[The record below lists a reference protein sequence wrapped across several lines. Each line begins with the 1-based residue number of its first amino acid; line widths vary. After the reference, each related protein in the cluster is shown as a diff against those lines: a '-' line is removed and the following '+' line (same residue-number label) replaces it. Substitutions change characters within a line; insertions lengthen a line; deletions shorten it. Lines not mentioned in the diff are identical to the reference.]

1 MMKRVLL
8 FAMLSGVAGCTPE
21 NALGGSLGEVIDL
34 TVTEVVAYRNSEA
47 LQLIFTRNR
56 GVFLDIVIRVTVSLQ
71 TAAEDGT
78 VTAIEPEPGSR
89 IVLQGDWRP
98 GNPRTTVA
106 HAPGG
111 EPTRNLPRIRS
122 GDLQISRGGKSG
134 GLTSGSFSMRFE
146 DTGGDI
152 GFGRTLNSNFV
163 ANQTRDA
170 GFGPLP

>member
-1 MMKRVLL
+1 MRR
-8 FAMLSGVAGCTPE
+8 ALSLATILVMSACTPD
-21 NALGGSLGEVIDL
+21 NTLGGSLGEVIDL
-34 TVTEVVAYRNSEA
+34 TVTEVIAYRNTEA
-47 LQLIFTRNR
+47 LQLIYTRNR
-56 GVFLDIVIRVTVSLQ
+56 GVFLDIVIRVTISLQ
-71 TAAEDGT
+71 TQAEDGT
-78 VTAIEPEPGSR
+78 ITTVEPEPGSR
-89 IVLQGDWRP
+89 ILLQGDWRA

-111 EPTRNLPRIRS
+111 EPIRNLPRIRS
-122 GDLQISRGGKSG
+122 GDLQISRGGMSG

-170 GFGPLP
+170 GFGELP

>member
-1 MMKRVLL
+1 MILVM
-8 FAMLSGVAGCTPE
+8 SGCTPD

-34 TVTEVVAYRNSEA
+34 TVTEVIAYRNTEA
-47 LQLIFTRNR
+47 LQLIYTRNR
-56 GVFLDIVIRVTVSLQ
+56 GVFLDIVIRVTISLQ
-71 TAAEDGT
+71 TQAEDGSI
-78 VTAIEPEPGSR
+78 TAVEPEPGAR
-89 IVLQGDWRP
+89 ILLQGDWRA

-111 EPTRNLPRIRS
+111 EPIRNLPRIRS

-170 GFGPLP
+170 GFGELP

>member
-1 MMKRVLL
+1 MRRLLVTVLCL
-8 FAMLSGVAGCTPE
+8 FGGACSPE
-21 NALGGSLGEVIDL
+21 NALAGSLGEVIDL
-34 TVTEVVAYRNSEA
+34 TVTEVVAYRNHQA

-71 TAAEDGT
+71 TAADDGSI
-78 VTAIEPEPGSR
+78 TAVEPTPGTR
-89 IVLQGDWRP
+89 LLLQGDWRP

-111 EPTRNLPRIRS
+111 EPSRNLPRVRS
-122 GDLQISRGGKSG
+122 GDLLVTQGGKPG
-134 GLTSGSFSMRFE
+134 APTAGSFSMRFE

-163 ANQTRDA
+163 ASQTRDA
-170 GFGPLP
+170 GFGDLP

>member
-1 MMKRVLL
+1 MMRRALTLASLL
-8 FAMLSGVAGCTPE
+8 ALSACTPD

-34 TVTEVVAYRNSEA
+34 TVTEVLAYRNPEA
-47 LQLIFTRNR
+47 LQLVYTRNR

-71 TAAEDGT
+71 TQNDDGT
-78 VTAIEPEPGSR
+78 VTLIEPEVGQR
-89 IVLQGDWRP
+89 ILLPGDWRP

-111 EPTRNLPRIRS
+111 EPTRNLPRIRA
-122 GDLQISRGGKSG
+122 GDLVLTRGGKSG

-146 DTGGDI
+146 ETGGDI

-170 GFGPLP
+170 GFGELP

>member
-1 MMKRVLL
+1 MRRALTLATILVMS
-8 FAMLSGVAGCTPE
+8 ACTPD
-21 NALGGSLGEVIDL
+21 NTLGGSLGEVIDL
-34 TVTEVVAYRNSEA
+34 TVTEVIAYRNTEA
-47 LQLIFTRNR
+47 LQLIYTRNR
-56 GVFLDIVIRVTVSLQ
+56 GVFLDIVIRVTISLQ
-71 TAAEDGT
+71 TQAEDGSITT
-78 VTAIEPEPGSR
+78 VEPEPGSR
-89 IVLQGDWRP
+89 ILLQGDWRA

-111 EPTRNLPRIRS
+111 EPIRNLPRIRS
-122 GDLQISRGGKSG
+122 GDLQISRGGMSG

-170 GFGPLP
+170 GFGELP